1 MKNMLVSKGLTFF
14 CFAALGTIALTSCS
28 SVEPSETVE
37 KFKLN
42 LISAQGIVL
51 DGEKPINFFYNET
64 GQEGVTANQFLSSL
78 SPQVYANRNIS
89 SSQVIV
95 DMSAGM
101 NVGIEKSYTAISAI
115 LSRFTPEKTKYFHV
129 DDNAKSVEPINEIKS
144 LSDAAVLTNPA
155 NFKKQNSMLRPALI
169 EATNSNDKVSI
180 VITDFLLDEGVKGNK
195 RLKNGSYTKEETAD
209 NSTWAK
215 EQFASWFSQGNKVT
229 IYPYNYSAVNYYKKT
244 ESKYIYYI
252 IFEPR
257 GTVNSDL
264 VNLKNDLSSSG
275 LFKNVVE
282 LDPSAITLNI
292 AGDDIPGACVE
303 NYATLSNPVT
313 KKATKAFSELNAEH
327 IPYSYPQLK
336 NSAYSDK
343 PIACNITVTNKSP
356 FKIELAA
363 EGFDATDYY
372 YGSLALSKKE
382 WEDGK
387 RPKDLVSSNDI
398 VSEII
403 NDSALIVKL
412 SPKVI
417 GVSYMAKHKG
427 FAKLLLSKFNVHK
440 FTVLPIHESL
450 SWNFESKEGT
460 MENSAL
466 KESLRLALDEYVTKT
481 KNPQLGAVL
490 ISIHDK

>member
-1 MKNMLVSKGLTFF
+1 MKTMLLSRNVFIF
-14 CFAALGTIALTSCS
+14 CCAAFSTIVLTSCS
-28 SVEPSETVE
+28 SVDPLETVE
-37 KFKLN
+37 KFKVN
-42 LISAQGIVL
+42 LISAEGILL

-64 GQEGVTANQFLSSL
+64 GQEGVNASQFLSSL
-78 SPQVYANRNIS
+78 SPKIYESRGIS

-101 NVGIEKSYTAISAI
+101 NVGIEKSYAAMSAI

-129 DDNAKSVEPINEIKS
+129 DDNAKSVEPITEIKS

-169 EATNSNDKVSI
+169 EATKSNDKVSI
-180 VITDFLLDEGVKGNK
+180 VITDFLLDEGIKGNK

-229 IYPYNYSAVNYYKKT
+229 IYPYNYSAVNYYKKS

-257 GTVNSDL
+257 GAINSDL
-264 VNLKNDLSSSG
+264 INLKNDLSSSG
-275 LFKNVVE
+275 LFKNFVE

-292 AGDDIPGACVE
+292 NDDIPGSCVE
-303 NYATLSNPVT
+303 NYATLSNPAT
-313 KKATKAFSELNAEH
+313 KKALKVFPTLNAEH

-336 NSAYSDK
+336 KAAYADK
-343 PIACNITVTNKSP
+343 PVACNIGVTNKSP
-356 FKIELAA
+356 FKVELAA
-363 EGFDATDYY
+363 EGFDASDYY
-372 YGSLALSKKE
+372 YGALAISKKE

-387 RPKDLVSSNDI
+387 RPKDLVSSTDI
-398 VSEII
+398 ACVISG
-403 NDSALIVKL
+403 DSAISVKL
-412 SPKVI
+412 STKVTGI
-417 GVSYMAKHKG
+417 SYMSKHKG
-427 FAKLLLSKFNVHK
+427 LAKLLLSKFNISK
-440 FTVLPIHESL
+440 FTLLPIHESL

-466 KESLRLALDEYVTKT
+466 KESLRLALDEFITKN